1 MTVIIA
7 VGCAGGR
14 MVNKIISAGRIEA
27 EYLAINTD
35 RRVLEVCLAV
45 SKILIGE
52 QRFQGRG
59 GAQPHVIMEESAAA
73 VEAIRQACAGRA
85 SVIIVAGLGGGT
97 GTGIAPVVAR
107 IAQRQG
113 CKTAAVVTKPMPWE
127 GRDALVY
134 ALVAIKTLACV
145 DRLVTMPLGELLEG
159 RASLGEVLRTGDAM
173 VAASVE
179 RLMTSEGW
187 KVPMEQKGRRRQ
199 TVLAA
204 QGE

>member
-35 RRVLEVCLAV
+35 RRVLEACLAGR
-45 SKILIGE
+45 KILIGE
-52 QRFQGRG
+52 QRSQGRG
-59 GAQPHVIMEESAAA
+59 GAQPHVIMEESASA

-107 IAQRQG
+107 VAQRQG
-113 CKTAAVVTKPMPWE
+113 CKTAFASPPLIVIFSRMSYPAGPLLL
-127 GRDALVY
+127 AFY
-134 ALVAIKTLACV
+134 PAISHTQRGYGCQRQRWKATGIGSMRWPLSLARWTSHSSC
-145 DRLVTMPLGELLEG
+145 
-159 RASLGEVLRTGDAM
+159 
-173 VAASVE
+173 ASVGT
-179 RLMTSEGW
+179 R
-187 KVPMEQKGRRRQ
+187 PQDARRS
-199 TVLAA
+199 
-204 QGE
+204 

>member
-14 MVNKIISAGRIEA
+14 MVNKIISASQLEA
-27 EYLAINTD
+27 EYLAVNTD
-35 RRVLEVCLAV
+35 RCVLEPCLAGR
-45 SKILIGE
+45 KILIGE

-59 GAQPHVIMEESAAA
+59 GAQLHVIMEESAAA

-145 DRLVTMPLGELLEG
+145 DRLVTLPLGELLEG
-159 RASLGEVLRTGDAM
+159 HASPGE
-173 VAASVE
+173 
-179 RLMTSEGW
+179 
-187 KVPMEQKGRRRQ
+187 
-199 TVLAA
+199 
-204 QGE
+204 